1 MMEAKDLTI
10 KSVIYFLPNNSFNNL
25 FKRDYSTDKE
35 VVNNIIQKITVND
48 ITLNKEKEEYL
59 INETSS
65 YQGSRCWRIVFT
77 KNELKKSIIERK
89 DGVYFINEDDYYKI
103 IRDGVVKYLNEI
115 KESVKVFEEKQ
126 EQKYKDVQRQYW
138 DFLNKK

>member
-1 MMEAKDLTI
+1 MEAKDLTI